1 MLQLHV
7 ATRAVPTSWQHASLK
22 GIVMELRRFGAI
34 CLVSA
39 SVIAMTGGRADA
51 SSFTY
56 TFDSNAQGWV
66 GASSG
71 GPVPLAWSGSG
82 GNPGGYVFDT
92 VSGGVSGTGLIT
104 SNLGLQHAVTLD
116 AATYGA
122 TLSFD
127 TALLANSNLTSAQTG
142 FVELYGVA
150 NGNPFSLTYVP
161 QYSLIGGAWTST
173 SVRLDTSASWVFTS
187 FPFVLP
193 HTATQADWEAYLP
206 FVSVL
211 IVEDSL
217 SFLRSTGGSGTF
229 GFDNITLTEAAA
241 PTAVPEPTS
250 MLLMATGLAGLGL
263 RRRTFRLL
271 NPSAR

>member
-7 ATRAVPTSWQHASLK
+7 ATRAVPTSWHHASLK
-22 GIVMELRRFGAI
+22 GIVMELRRLGAI

-56 TFDSNAQGWV
+56 TFDSDNQGWL

-71 GPVPLAWSGSG
+71 GSIPLAWNGSG
-82 GNPGGYVFDT
+82 GNPGGYVFDS
-92 VSGGVSGTGLIT
+92 VSGGISGTGNIT
-104 SNLGLQHAVTLD
+104 SNLGLSHAVTLD

-127 TALLANSNLTSAQTG
+127 TALLANSNLTSAQTA
-142 FVELYGVA
+142 FVELYGVL

-173 SVRLDTSASWVFTS
+173 SVRLDTSASWVLDT
-187 FPFVLP
+187 FPANI
-193 HTATQADWEAYLP
+193 HTATQADWDAYLP
-206 FVSVL
+206 FVSFLV
-211 IVEDSL
+211 VEDSL
-217 SFLRSTGGSGTF
+217 AFERSTGGSGTF
-229 GFDNITLTEAAA
+229 GFDNITLTEAVA

-263 RRRTFRLL
+263 RRTSHLL
-271 NPSAR
+271 KSLAR